1 MISKKTISKFLLLF
15 LFQFSLGPA
24 LSWAQK
30 LDYVTVS
37 YQKALE
43 FESQRNYQEAV
54 KLLKELIGL
63 EPNNAEF
70 YFHLGRLYAWQ
81 KEYELAETHLN
92 KCLELDPDY
101 LDSRLMLGEIKFW
114 QGKFAEA
121 KAEFEKIIKKQPH
134 HIGALK
140 AVAKVYQKLND
151 WEKAE
156 AVITKVLSLETGN
169 FDLAEELGRIR
180 YQLKWPVGTVV
191 MKKNPQALEVAD
203 LMQAALLCKERKDH
217 PRAAQYFEFLHQLIP
232 KEGQLFFD
240 LAEETFWNNDQV
252 GAERYFKSYLEA
264 VGENAEVYRMLAQ
277 IYFAKGENNQAEK
290 FLQKSLR
297 VDPNNYE
304 SQKFLGIV
312 QFQMGKADKNFDWN
326 QEVTSENVSEFLN
339 FALTNKKQKD
349 FEKAIKVY
357 EKLNQRFPD
366 EGDYHFALGE
376 LYFWTKQWEKAEAF
390 LKKFVE
396 LSPED
401 EQTNRMLGQ
410 LMVQKNDLR
419 GAEFHFKKALDVNPR
434 DFDLANQLGNIRYK
448 LQKEDEENKVAARVS
463 TNVGVVAP
471 KQMTIL
477 MLPDILC
484 QALRLKEA
492 HDYESAIVLYQAL
505 HEAFPES
512 SDYLFQLG
520 QLYYFSQK
528 FDLAQEYLNQYL
540 KISPDNTEALDILGF
555 VYWEKGEYQRAQGLL
570 EEESGRAP
578 QNINLHIILGRIA
591 WQLQEFAKCEN
602 HFKQILV
609 LDSSHN
615 EIKAYLDF
623 VAQYQKV
630 LRADDAQ
637 KQPEGLKLPVFEEKD
652 QVYTRDIVGKI
663 EEQAKSFE
671 EEQAYQKS
679 IGLYTALYE
688 RFPQNAD
695 YLFFLSQ
702 NYLRLENLNEAE
714 QFASKCISLAPAYT
728 DARRLLGNIYFW
740 QQEFEKAKA
749 EYEQVVLER
758 PNDTEVLLQLGMAHW
773 NLKEKDQ
780 AEELFRKILAMEPNN
795 LDAAKRLAQLL
806 FIEERL
812 DESEAIFLKILEQDT
827 GNLMI
832 KRQLLNVRVYRATS
846 QKISQKGA
854 AQKENV
860 QSLID
865 TLATLRE
872 AMEMSRELGLSVE
885 YDTEYNFQLGRL
897 YAWTE
902 EYQKAEEYLA
912 KVLTE
917 NTQHTDARILLGSVL
932 IWQDRFEEAKGFIE
946 GVFKYDQKNPSAYLA
961 LGNLYLSTKQ
971 YVLAEENFNNVLN
984 SDAKNMDA
992 LTQLGRLYFIQERY
1006 PESEKIFRKVVGVDS
1021 TNDTARQFLE
1031 EIAHYQA
1038 TIRANQLRDRRE
1050 GDLKSAL
1057 DQVETQIRGEDAF
1070 KFKQVLELEKKGAY
1084 QKAVELCQELHKM
1097 DSQNT
1102 DYLFQLGR
1110 LYASLE
1116 EWDEAAGYIQ
1126 KILLINPDHFD
1137 AKVMLANLRLWQ
1149 KDFQRAKQAFSD
1161 LRKKF
1166 PDNAEIYVGLGKI
1179 AQNEQRDDLAK
1190 HYFSVA
1196 YELDPVNIEALRYLG
1211 QIALADKDYKDAE
1224 QKFNKMIELDAENK
1238 IAKDFLDELKDYLD
1252 PKRRAMKAQID
1263 KVEQQD
1269 DILNRLTERRVN
1281 QLEKEKRFAEAIG
1294 LLEELAQK
1302 VPGNGEYQFQLGR
1315 LYTWTGQHQKAIDTI
1330 KQGLVLNPDN
1340 LEARTILGNLQLWEK
1355 NYDEAISELSMV
1367 KEKPG
1372 VKQDVLLALA
1382 QAEAQKGQYPA
1393 AEENF
1398 RAVIDKDSH
1407 QLDAVNQLAQMKVK
1421 EGKLKEAEK
1430 LFTKVKDRDSQ
1441 NIVAKKY
1448 LDDLKPVTHTTA
1460 TSYVTYGREREVN
1473 QDLKKV
1479 ETQLSSLE
1487 QGLRFVTPIVKKT
1500 RLVGGVSSGLQREE
1514 NRIQKTKNYD
1524 VDVQKGELELQYF
1537 PNEVVTLAAGA
1548 GVNDYENVTNNS
1560 IFSFVEEQR
1569 IDPKV
1574 SLKFVKDQHFFLVS
1588 LYLDEFVAKDFGRTN
1603 SGLIERDNYSVVYEH
1618 RIKPSQSWGLSN
1630 SVHQYHD
1637 KVDNQEDRVAAWVK
1651 TDVPYLQDWL
1661 DIKYQLGYRDFKK
1674 DVVEYYSFDHQYE
1687 HSLQLGTRRSLGD
1700 TTELELAY
1708 QYSWVRTLELFNSGR
1723 QLGSNG
1729 TSASQES
1736 WEFVRGNEFQ
1746 LQLKQKILN
1755 DMMLEIVADYY
1766 WDSNEYQTASFTG
1779 SVVTRF

>member
-24 LSWAQK
+24 ISWAQK
-30 LDYVTVS
+30 LNYFTVT
-37 YQKALE
+37 YQKALD
-43 FESQRNYQEAV
+43 FESQKNYQEAV
-54 KLLKELIGL
+54 KAFEELVGL
-63 EPNNAEF
+63 EPSNAEIH
-70 YFHLGRLYAWQ
+70 FHLGRLYAWL
-81 KEYELAETHLN
+81 KEYELAEINLN

-101 LDSRLMLGEIKFW
+101 LDSRLVLGNIKLW
-114 QGKFAEA
+114 QDKLEEA
-121 KAEFEKIIKKQPH
+121 KKEFELIIKKQPQH
-134 HIGALK
+134 MGALK
-140 AVAKVYQKLND
+140 EAAKVYERLND
-151 WEKAE
+151 LEKAD
-156 AVITKVLSLETGN
+156 AVLTKVLTFETGN
-169 FDLAEELGRIR
+169 FELAEELGRIR
-180 YQLKWPVGTVV
+180 YRLELPMGDVA
-191 MKKNPQALEVAD
+191 MKKNPSALEVAD

-217 PRAAQYFEFLHQLIP
+217 PKAVQYFEFLHQLLP
-232 KEGQLFFD
+232 LSGQVFFD
-240 LAEETFWNNDQV
+240 LAQETFWNNDQG
-252 GAERYFKSYLEA
+252 GAEKYFKSYLEA
-264 VGENAEVYRMLAQ
+264 VGENSEVYRMLAQ
-277 IYFAKGENNQAEK
+277 IYFVKDEGGQAEK
-290 FLQKSLR
+290 FLKKSLQL
-297 VDPNNYE
+297 DPNNYE
-304 SQKFLGIV
+304 SQKFLGTV
-312 QFQMGKADKNFDWN
+312 QFQMGKANKNFDWN
-326 QEVTSENVSEFLN
+326 QEVRSENVSGFLN

-349 FEKAIKVY
+349 FETAIKVY

-376 LYFWTKQWEKAEAF
+376 LCFWTKQWEKAETF

-419 GAEFHFKKALDVNPR
+419 GAEFYFKKALDVNPR

-448 LQKEDEENKVAARVS
+448 LQQQEEKSKANAQIPSA
-463 TNVGVVAP
+463 NAEAP
-471 KQMTIL
+471 QKITIL

-484 QALRLKEA
+484 QALGLKEA

-505 HEAFPES
+505 HEAFPAS
-512 SDYLFQLG
+512 SEYLFQLG
-520 QLYYFSQK
+520 QLHYFSQK
-528 FDLAQEYLNQYL
+528 FDAAQEYFNQCL
-540 KISPDNTEALDILGF
+540 KMTPENMEARDLLGF
-555 VYWEKGEYQRAQGLL
+555 VLWEKKDYERAQSLL
-570 EEESGRAP
+570 EDANGRDP

-591 WQLQEFAKCEN
+591 WQLQEFDRCEN

-609 LDSSHN
+609 LDPSHN
-615 EIKAYLDF
+615 EIEAYLEF
-623 VAQYQKV
+623 VAQYQKF
-630 LRADDAQ
+630 LQADDDQ
-637 KQPEGLKLPVFEEKD
+637 KQPGGLKIPVFEEKD
-652 QVYTRDIVGKI
+652 QVFTNDIIGKLK
-663 EEQAKSFE
+663 EQAKIFE
-671 EEQAYQKS
+671 KEQAYHKS
-679 IGLYTALYE
+679 LVLYTALYE
-688 RFPQNAD
+688 RFPRNAD
-695 YLFFLSQ
+695 HLFYLAQ
-702 NYLRLENLNEAE
+702 NYLRLEKLNDAE
-714 QFASKCISLAPAYT
+714 QFARKCVGLAPGYI
-728 DARRLLGNIYFW
+728 DAHRLLGNVYFW
-740 QQEFEKAKA
+740 QQEYEKAKA
-749 EYEQVVLER
+749 EYEQVASER
-758 PNDTEVLLQLGMAHW
+758 PTDTEVLLQLGMAYW
-773 NLKEKDQ
+773 NLKENDK
-780 AEELFRKILAMEPNN
+780 AEELFRKILTIEPNN
-795 LDAAKRLAQLL
+795 FDAAKRLAQLF

-812 DESEAIFLKILEQDT
+812 DESEAVFLKILEQDP
-827 GNLMI
+827 GNLAI
-832 KRQLLNVRVYRATS
+832 KRQLLNVRIYRATS
-846 QKISQKGA
+846 QKISRKGS

-860 QSLID
+860 QAMMD

-872 AMEMSRELGLSVE
+872 AMEMSRELGLSAE
-885 YDTEYNFQLGRL
+885 YDAEYNFQLGRL
-897 YAWTE
+897 YAWTD
-902 EYQKAEEYLA
+902 EYQKAEEYLR
-912 KVLTE
+912 KVLNE
-917 NTQHTDARILLGSVL
+917 NVQHTDARILLGSVL
-932 IWQDRFEEAKGFIE
+932 IWQDRFEEAKGVIE
-946 GVFKYDQKNPSAYLA
+946 GVFQYDQKNPAAYLA

-971 YVLAEENFNNVLN
+971 YSLAEENFKNVLN

-992 LTQLGRLYFIQERY
+992 LTQLGRMYFIQENY
-1006 PESEKIFRKVVGVDS
+1006 QGSEKMFKQVLDMDS

-1038 TIRANQLRDRRE
+1038 TVRVNQLRDRRV
-1050 GDLKSAL
+1050 GDLKDAL
-1057 DQVETQIRGEDAF
+1057 DQAETQIRAEDVF

-1097 DSQNT
+1097 DPQNT

-1116 EWDEAAGYIQ
+1116 EWDEAAGCIQ
-1126 KILLINPDHFD
+1126 KTLLINPEHFD
-1137 AKVMLANLRLWQ
+1137 AKVMLANLSLWRQ
-1149 KDFQRAKQAFSD
+1149 DFQSAKQAFID
-1161 LRKKF
+1161 LRKRF
-1166 PDNAEIYVGLGKI
+1166 PDSAEIYVGLGKI
-1179 AQNEQRDDLAK
+1179 AQNEHQEDLAK
-1190 HYFSVA
+1190 HYFVVA
-1196 YELDPVNIEALRYLG
+1196 HELDLVNIEALCYLG
-1211 QIALADKDYKDAE
+1211 QMSFVERDYKDAE
-1224 QKFNKMIELDAENK
+1224 QKFKKVIELDAENK
-1238 IAKDFLDELKDYLD
+1238 VANDYLNQLKVYLD
-1252 PKRRAMKAQID
+1252 PKQRAMKAQID

-1281 QLEKEKRFAEAIG
+1281 QLEKEKRFTEAIG

-1330 KQGLVLNPDN
+1330 KQSLVFNPDN

-1355 NYDEAISELSMV
+1355 NYDEAISELSIV

-1372 VKQDVLLALA
+1372 VNQDVLLALA

-1407 QLDAVNQLAQMKVK
+1407 QLDAVNQLAQMKIK
-1421 EGKLKEAEK
+1421 EGKFKEAEK

-1448 LDDLKPVTHTTA
+1448 LDDLKPVTHTTV
-1460 TSYVTYGREREVN
+1460 TSYVKYGREREVN

-1487 QGLRFVTPIVKKT
+1487 KGLRFVTPTVKRT
-1500 RLVGGVSSGLQREE
+1500 RLVGGISSGLQREE
-1514 NRIQKTKNYD
+1514 NRIQKIKNYD
-1524 VDVQKGELELQYF
+1524 VDIEKGELQIEYL
-1537 PNEVVTLAAGA
+1537 PNQAVTLAAGA
-1548 GVNDYENVTNNS
+1548 DMNDYENVTSNS
-1560 IFSFVEEQR
+1560 IFPFVEEQR
-1569 IDPKV
+1569 VDPKA

-1618 RIKPSQSWGLSN
+1618 RIKPHQSWGLSN

-1637 KVDNQEDRVAAWVK
+1637 KVNNQEDRAAAWVK

-1700 TTELELAY
+1700 MTELELAY
-1708 QYSWVRTLELFNSGR
+1708 QYSWVRTLELLNSGR
-1723 QLGSNG
+1723 QLGSTT

-1736 WEFVRGNEFQ
+1736 WDFVRGNEFQ

-1755 DMMLEIVADYY
+1755 DMMLELVADYY
-1766 WDSNEYQTASFTG
+1766 WDSDDYQTASFTG